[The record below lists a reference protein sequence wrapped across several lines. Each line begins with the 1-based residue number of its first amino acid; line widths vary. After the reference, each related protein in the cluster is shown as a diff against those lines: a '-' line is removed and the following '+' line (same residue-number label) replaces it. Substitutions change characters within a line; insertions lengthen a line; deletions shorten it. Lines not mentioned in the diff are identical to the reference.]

1 MNPKGRRWVW
11 GLLAAGAALRAALI
25 YFPRPGDDDTDV
37 YAELGRNLLH
47 HGTYG
52 WMDDGVVSPS
62 LFRLPGYP
70 IVLGFMGE
78 KIPLVLAF
86 QAGVD
91 LLGCVLLGLF
101 VRKYV
106 SERAGLWTFG
116 LGATCFFTAVY
127 AASAM
132 TESLSVFAVAA
143 AIWALGELLLREDAF
158 EVGGAWRRLLPLAG
172 TAALAMLLRPDGAL
186 VTISVAGALVW
197 YGVKRV
203 GWRKAVT
210 TSALFGVL
218 ACLPLVPWTVRNAVD
233 FHVFQPLAPRH
244 VNDPGER
251 VNLGFYRWLRTW
263 SIEFETTGTVY
274 WRAGSETIAMQ
285 DISSRAFDSP
295 QQRAET
301 EALIARYNER
311 KDFDPELDDA
321 FGALAAERVRAHPLR
336 YYVELPVLRVLDMML
351 RPRVDGTYLPA
362 AWSRV
367 RGEPGFE
374 TAVLGLGL
382 LNLFYAGAAV
392 AGVFEARRRGLP
404 LAMFMATYVVL
415 RCLMLGTMENPE
427 PRYTLEMYP
436 VVLVCAGAWLG
447 GRRRKT
453 EDRAGVEDVTQ
464 PTAFARL

>member
-1 MNPKGRRWVW
+1 VGSWTLRV
-11 GLLAAGAALRAALI
+11 LFVAGILLRAALI
-25 YFPRPGDDDTDV
+25 YFPRPVDDDTDV

-70 IVLGFMGE
+70 IVLGLFGE

-127 AASAM
+127 AGSAM

-143 AIWALGELLLREDAF
+143 AIWALGELLLCEDAF
-158 EVGGAWRRLLPLAG
+158 EVRGAWRRLLPLAII
-172 TAALAMLLRPDGAL
+172 AALAMLLRPDGAL
-186 VTISVAGALVW
+186 VTIAAATALAW
-197 YGVKRV
+197 YGVRRV
-203 GWRKAVT
+203 GWRRGVAMA
-210 TSALFGVL
+210 ALFCVL

-263 SIEFETTGTVY
+263 SVEFETTGTVY

-285 DISSRAFDSP
+285 DISPRAFDSP
-295 QQRAET
+295 QQKAET

-311 KDFDPELDDA
+311 KDFDPELDDG
-321 FGALAAERVRAHPLR
+321 FGALAAERVRTHPLR
-336 YYVELPVLRVLDMML
+336 YYMELPVLRVLDMML

-362 AWSRV
+362 AWSRLQ
-367 RGEPGFE
+367 GEPGQQAE
-374 TAVLGLGL
+374 VIGLGL
-382 LNLFYAGAAV
+382 LNLFYVGAAV
-392 AGVFEARRRGLP
+392 AGVLGTWRREIP
-404 LAMFMATYVVL
+404 LAIFMAIYVVL
-415 RCLMLGTMENPE
+415 RCVLLGTMENPE
-427 PRYTLEMYP
+427 PRYALEMYP
-436 VVLVCAGAWLG
+436 VVLVCAGVWLS
-447 GRRRKT
+447 
-453 EDRAGVEDVTQ
+453 
-464 PTAFARL
+464 RLGQHDSRS